1 MPAIGEVPE
10 IPQSEDKE
18 EPESPV
24 PEDADIVGVLQQ
36 MAQPN
41 AITDLQAVDF
51 AVGGVLAGAY
61 DGLKD
66 DRPKAFCRFLERPV
80 KSKIFR
86 CDNETPRDL
95 IKRIAQHEKDTG
107 ARIDLPVVA
116 YYRAPGLV
124 SDMNGKPHGYEVE
137 RYLDDNNRAISF
149 TPITITL
156 SYSFL
161 WLAWDKPTLDKM
173 SLAWY
178 CYVAQWGRRYSRF
191 KVPYLLNGEPLEIM
205 ASITVPRDIQGDNSS
220 GDQAEGRLWASRCL
234 VEVNTQVIYGRE
246 VKPINEITAL
256 GLVRLIR

>member
-1 MPAIGEVPE
+1 M
-10 IPQSEDKE
+10 K
-18 EPESPV
+18 
-24 PEDADIVGVLQQ
+24 
-36 MAQPN
+36 
-41 AITDLQAVDF
+41 
-51 AVGGVLAGAY
+51 
-61 DGLKD
+61 
-66 DRPKAFCRFLERPV
+66 RPV
-80 KSKIFR
+80 KDKIFR
-86 CDNETPRDL
+86 CDNDTPRDL
-95 IKRIAQHEKDTG
+95 IKKIARHEAINGGK
-107 ARIDLPVVA
+107 IDLPVVA

-149 TPITITL
+149 TPITVTL

-191 KVPYLLNGEPLEIM
+191 KVPYLLGEELLEIM
-205 ASITVPRDIQGDNSS
+205 ANITVPREIQGDNSS

-246 VKPINEITAL
+246 VKPINEIQAL
-256 GLVRLIR
+256 GQVRLIYR